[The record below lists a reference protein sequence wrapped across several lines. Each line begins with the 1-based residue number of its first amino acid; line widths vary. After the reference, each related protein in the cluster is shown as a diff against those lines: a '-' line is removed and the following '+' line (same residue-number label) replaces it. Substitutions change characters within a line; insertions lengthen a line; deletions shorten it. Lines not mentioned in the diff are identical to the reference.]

1 MKSSIQFLFK
11 YINKKPWFLLGYFAM
26 FLECLSPIIAT
37 LLQRELID
45 KVFSERHYEE
55 FPKILALYGVFF
67 FAPKL
72 LFTIRKVTFF
82 HIGYHLQ
89 MSLTKDFLKKIYDLE
104 AAVFNKEH
112 VGNLLNQIRSNI
124 SDASDLSVNQI
135 LSESVKNILTIAFLA
150 FSLANI
156 NFIMLM
162 VVVIVA
168 VVYYGL
174 LHKFGEKTKR
184 FSQGVKD
191 EKSNVSITIEESISS
206 IREIVAYNRQSWQLK
221 KYEQK
226 FSNYYK
232 AVIKQGLYK
241 NKIMFVSDPFL
252 YGTKLVAIMFG
263 GIGVISN
270 NISLGEFVV
279 SFTFVD
285 LLVTEL
291 GQLFEQALTGKRL
304 ESSVECIQSVMGK
317 KSEEFGTTEFRG
329 DIKSIEFKNVT
340 FSYLPDSDP
349 VIKDLSLEFPIGKKI
364 AFVGASGSGKSTIG
378 QLLLRMYSPDKGEIS
393 INGVPINYYGKQ
405 YLDKVSV
412 VFQQPH
418 FIPSTIKENLVFD
431 KEYEKLHIE
440 NTCKEMMCHDFIMGF
455 PNQYETQV
463 GERGTA
469 LSGGQKQRLALS
481 RAILKNAEVLILDEA
496 TSALDT
502 ETEFC
507 VQKNIDKLRKCKTT
521 IIIAHRLS
529 TIQNADVIYVLD
541 KGKVVAQGTHESL
554 ITDSSAYK
562 ELYAFQKAN

>member
-1 MKSSIQFLFK
+1 
-11 YINKKPWFLLGYFAM
+11 
-26 FLECLSPIIAT
+26 
-37 LLQRELID
+37 
-45 KVFSERHYEE
+45 
-55 FPKILALYGVFF
+55 
-67 FAPKL
+67 
-72 LFTIRKVTFF
+72 
-82 HIGYHLQ
+82 
-89 MSLTKDFLKKIYDLE
+89 MSLTKDFLKKIYDLQ
-104 AAVFNKEH
+104 AAIFNKEH

-124 SDASDLSVNQI
+124 ADASDLSVNQI
-135 LSESVKNILTIAFLA
+135 LSESVKNIVTIVFLA

-156 NFIMLM
+156 NYIMLI
-162 VVVIVA
+162 VVIAVA
-168 VVYYGL
+168 VIYYGL
-174 LHKFGEKTKR
+174 LHKFGEKTKQ

-206 IREIVAYNRQSWQLK
+206 IREIVAYNHQSWQLK
-221 KYEQK
+221 NYEQK

-232 AVIKQGLYK
+232 AVIKQGVYK

-252 YGTKLVAIMFG
+252 YGTKLVAILFG

-279 SFTFVD
+279 GFTFVD

-304 ESSVECIQSVMGK
+304 EASVECIQSVMGK
-317 KSEEFGTTEFRG
+317 KSEEFGTAEFSG

-340 FSYLPDSDP
+340 FSYLHDSDP
-349 VIKDLSLEFPIGKKI
+349 VINDLSLEFPIGKKI
-364 AFVGASGSGKSTIG
+364 AIVGASGSGKSTIG
-378 QLLLRMYSPDKGEIS
+378 QLLLRMYSPDNGEIS
-393 INGVPINYYGKQ
+393 INGVPINSYGKQ

-418 FIPSTIKENLVFD
+418 FIPSSVIENLVFD
-431 KEYEKLHIE
+431 KKYEKSHIE

-481 RAILKNAEVLILDEA
+481 RAILKNADVLILDEA

-507 VQKNIDKLRKCKTT
+507 VQKNIDKLRKGKTT

-529 TIQNADVIYVLD
+529 TIQNADIIYVLD
-541 KGKVVAQGTHESL
+541 KGKVVAQGTHERL

-562 ELYAFQKAN
+562 ELYAFQQVN

>member
-1 MKSSIQFLFK
+1 
-11 YINKKPWFLLGYFAM
+11 M
-26 FLECLSPIIAT
+26 FLECLTPIIAT
-37 LLQRELID
+37 LLQRDLID

-67 FAPKL
+67 FVPKL
-72 LFTIRKVTFF
+72 LFTVRKVTFF

-89 MSLTKDFLKKIYDLE
+89 MSLTKDFLKKIYDLQ
-104 AAVFNKEH
+104 AAIFNKEH

-124 SDASDLSVNQI
+124 ADASDLSVNQI

-156 NFIMLM
+156 NFIMLI
-162 VVVIVA
+162 VVITVA
-168 VVYYGL
+168 IVYYGL
-174 LHKFGEKTKR
+174 LHIFSEKTKQ
-184 FSQGVKD
+184 FSQGVKE

-221 KYEQK
+221 NYEQK

-279 SFTFVD
+279 GFTFVD

-304 ESSVECIQSVMGK
+304 EASVECIQSVMGK
-317 KSEEFGTTEFRG
+317 KSEEFGTAEFSG
-329 DIKSIEFKNVT
+329 DINSIQFKNVT

-349 VIKDLSLEFPIGKKI
+349 VINDLSLDIPIGKKI
-364 AFVGASGSGKSTIG
+364 AIVGASGSGKSTIG

-393 INGVPINYYGKQ
+393 INGVPINCYGKQ
-405 YLDKVSV
+405 YMDKVSV

-418 FIPSTIKENLVFD
+418 FIPSSVIENLVFD
-431 KEYEKLHIE
+431 KEYEKSHIE
-440 NTCKEMMCHDFIMGF
+440 NTCREMMCHDFIMGF

-463 GERGTA
+463 GERGTT

-507 VQKNIDKLRKCKTT
+507 VQKNIDKLRKGKTT

-529 TIQNADVIYVLD
+529 TIQNADIIYVLD
-541 KGKVVAQGTHESL
+541 KGKVVAQGTHERL

-562 ELYAFQKAN
+562 ELYAFQQAR